1 MRFRTFIR
9 ARAIDRAKRTL
20 IPLTIATALLAAGGI
35 SAGAA
40 ASALETTAA
49 PPPLSALVAPTAERD
64 VDLDAAFYVSVARAI
79 QAHAAGKVDTS
90 ALDTHIAELGDSS
103 SMPAGS
109 VRALTQL
116 VREAS
121 STVTTAVAAYDA
133 EIAAKA
139 AAEAEAEAAAAQAAA
154 EAAQAQADAEAVAQV
169 NTPEGA
175 RATAR
180 SMAASTYGWGDDQF
194 SCLDSL
200 WQKESGWNY
209 QAYNAGSGATG
220 IPQALPGSKMASAG
234 ADWETSA
241 ATQISWGLGYI
252 DAVYGSPCAAWGH
265 SQSVNW
271 Y

>member
-20 IPLTIATALLAAGGI
+20 IPITIVTALLAVGGI
-35 SAGAA
+35 SAGAT

-79 QAHAAGKVDTS
+79 QAHAVGKVDTS
-90 ALDTHIAELGDSS
+90 ALDKHMAELGDSS

-121 STVTTAVAAYDA
+121 STVTSAVAAYDA
-133 EIAAKA
+133 EIAAQA
-139 AAEAEAEAAAAQAAA
+139 AAEAAAVQAAAEAAAAQAAA
-154 EAAQAQADAEAVAQV
+154 EAAAQV

-209 QAYNAGSGATG
+209 QAYNADGGATG

-234 ADWETSA
+234 ADWQTSA

-252 DAVYGSPCAAWGH
+252 ASVYGSPCAAWGH

>member
-20 IPLTIATALLAAGGI
+20 IPITIVTALLAVGGI
-35 SAGAA
+35 SAGAT

-79 QAHAAGKVDTS
+79 QAHAVGKVDTS
-90 ALDTHIAELGDSS
+90 ALDKHIAELGDSS

-121 STVTTAVAAYDA
+121 STVTAAVAAYDA
-133 EIAAKA
+133 EIAAQA
-139 AAEAEAEAAAAQAAA
+139 AAEAAAAQAAA
-154 EAAQAQADAEAVAQV
+154 EAAAAQAAAEAAAQV

-209 QAYNAGSGATG
+209 QAYNADGGATG

-234 ADWETSA
+234 ADWQTSA

-252 DAVYGSPCAAWGH
+252 ASVYGSPCAAWGH